1 MRQRQLGQGAEAR
14 RELGRGRF
22 EKLEPC
28 GRVEEEIADLHAR
41 AGVGR
46 DLEPLLDRPAL
57 AGQPEPVRRSARAAR
72 QREAR
77 DGADRR
83 QRLTAEPECRDRV
96 EILVARQLGRRV
108 ALEGQRQLVGR
119 HPDAVVGDADER
131 GPAVAQIDRD
141 RQGSGVQRVL
151 HQLLDGRGGA
161 LDDLSGGDLVDE
173 VVGQPADFYCRG
185 VHEPGS
191 DRGWPDTEASRLR
204 ICHFARMFS
213 ASSGVR

>member
-173 VVGQPADFYCRG
+173 VIGQSADRHWRG
-185 VHEPGS
+185 AIVAG
-191 DRGWPDTEASRLR
+191 LL
-204 ICHFARMFS
+204 
-213 ASSGVR
+213 